1 MKKKNKVIAVQGFGY
16 VGAVNAVN
24 IAISKKFNNLKILC
38 VEKKNLRTINIINQ
52 AKKGIFPHHSNDK
65 NLIKNFKKLVQSR
78 NFEFTFDKKKFKLA
92 DIILITINYDLKKI
106 KKSKFFF
113 LNGFKEVINNAK
125 KNSLILIETTVPPGT
140 CENLLKPI
148 LRRIE
153 KKKKIRLF
161 LSHAFERVTP
171 GKNYL
176 KSCRDTHRVYSG
188 IDYKSKILCRNFLK
202 KITNTKKYTITE
214 LENTT
219 ASETCKIIE
228 NSYRAVN
235 IAFIDE
241 WMKFCKEFNLNLF
254 EIIDAIK
261 KRNTHNN
268 IMSPGLGVGGYCLT
282 KDPIFGKISSNF
294 FLKNKNISF
303 PFSELALKVN
313 KKMTGNSLNLIKEKF
328 KKSLNNKKILIVGMG
343 YKNDVGDLRN
353 SPSLN
358 LINQLKKL
366 NPKLFFYDPLVS
378 DQFKDIRK
386 VEKINGFYD
395 IVLLCVKHQS
405 FKNFSFLKF
414 NKMKKTIFFDLNNVL
429 NLKELKKINKIYKL
443 SYS

>member
-1 MKKKNKVIAVQGFGY
+1 MKKNKIIAVQGFGY
-16 VGAVNAVN
+16 VGAINAVN
-24 IAISKKFNNLKILC
+24 IAVSKKFKNFKILC
-38 VEKKNLRTINIINQ
+38 VEKKNLRTTNLLNQ
-52 AKKGIFPHHSNDK
+52 AKKGIFPHRSNDR
-65 NLIKNFKKLVQSR
+65 NLIKKFKKLVQ
-78 NFEFTFDKKKFKLA
+78 NKKLEFTFDKKKFELA

-106 KKSKFFF
+106 NKSKFSF

-125 KNSLILIETTVPPGT
+125 KNSLILIESTVPPGT
-140 CENLLKPI
+140 CENLLKPL

-153 KKKKIRLF
+153 KKKNIRLF

-171 GKNYL
+171 GNNYL

-188 IDYKSKILCRNFLK
+188 IDDKSKMLCRNFLK
-202 KITNTKKYTITE
+202 KITNIKKYSITE

-254 EIIDAIK
+254 DIIDAIK
-261 KRNTHNN
+261 KRKTHNN
-268 IMSPGLGVGGYCLT
+268 IMLPGLGVGGYCLT
-282 KDPIFGKISSNF
+282 KDPMFGKISSKF

-303 PFSELALKVN
+303 PFSQLALKVN

-328 KKSLNNKKILIVGMG
+328 KKSLSNKKILVVGMA
-343 YKNDVGDLRN
+343 YKNDVGDLRD
-353 SPSLN
+353 SPSLS

-378 DQFKDIRK
+378 DQFKNIKK
-386 VEKINGFYD
+386 VDQIKGFYD
-395 IVLLCVKHQS
+395 IVLLCVKHKS

>member
-1 MKKKNKVIAVQGFGY
+1 MEKKNKIIAIQGFGY

-24 IAISKKFNNLKILC
+24 IAINKKFKNFKILC
-38 VEKKNLRTINIINQ
+38 VEKKNLRTTIMLKH
-52 AKKGIFPHHSNDK
+52 AKKGIFPHQSNDR
-65 NLIKNFKKLVQSR
+65 NLIKNFKKLVQRR
-78 NFEFTFDKKKFKLA
+78 NLEFTFDKKKFELA

-106 KKSKFFF
+106 NKSKFSF
-113 LNGFKEVINNAK
+113 LNSFKEVINNAK
-125 KNSLILIETTVPPGT
+125 KNSLILIESTVPPGT
-140 CENLLKPI
+140 CQNLLKPI

-153 KKKKIRLF
+153 KKKKIKLF
-161 LSHAFERVTP
+161 LSHSFERVTP
-171 GKNYL
+171 GNNYL

-188 IDYKSKILCRNFLK
+188 IDDKSKMLCRNFLK
-202 KITNTKKYTITE
+202 KITNIKKYTITE

-261 KRNTHNN
+261 KRKTHNN

-282 KDPIFGKISSNF
+282 KDPIFGKISSEF
-294 FLKNKNISF
+294 FLKNRNMSF

-313 KKMTGNSLNLIKEKF
+313 KKMISNSLNLIKEKF
-328 KKSLNNKKILIVGMG
+328 KKPINNKKILVVGMA

-353 SPSLN
+353 SPSLS

-378 DQFKDIRK
+378 DQFKSIRK
-386 VEKINGFYD
+386 VEQIKGFYD
-395 IVLLCVKHQS
+395 IVLLCVKHES